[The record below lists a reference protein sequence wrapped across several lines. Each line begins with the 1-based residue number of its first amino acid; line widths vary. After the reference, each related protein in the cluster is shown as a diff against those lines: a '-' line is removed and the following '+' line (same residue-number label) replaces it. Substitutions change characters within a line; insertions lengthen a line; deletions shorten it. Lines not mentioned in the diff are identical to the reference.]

1 MTTTMTAPAGRQRIY
16 LTSGIYDTAADG
28 TIAIPD
34 TEIAACMSCG
44 YTLVT
49 SSSTSGVTY
58 KGAVACAADPN
69 YPAAVVGDQ
78 YKVSSAGH
86 IGGAS
91 GPVVEIGDVLE
102 CITATVAGDHAT
114 VGTKWLIG
122 QTNIEKPVRGPASTV
137 TSGALCLFDGTTGDL
152 VKQAT
157 ALPTGTSIA
166 TLNCTTLDTNVT
178 AAGVTLTG
186 VTLAADGTDAAI
198 DIAITPKGATGKVNM
213 VGAASSTGLLAVTST
228 AAVTAPGSV
237 RGVVSAMT
245 TTAGAV
251 TSGTLAAIRGIVTYL
266 TQTLTNV
273 FTYGVQGKL
282 VGAGATIDAGS
293 SHVCGVLAQMDLS
306 GTTVSSGHIAPLI
319 VSGQTLPASAYVNMV
334 YFESGGNKINAA
346 EQFNVAANFLWDIN
360 NFESCGIIT
369 TPSGATHS
377 GNLRTIKVQIDGA
390 TYYIL
395 AAAVISA

>member
-28 TIAIPD
+28 TIAVPD
-34 TEIAACMSCG
+34 TEIAACMACG

-58 KGAVACAADPN
+58 KGAIACAADPN

-152 VKQAT
+152 LKEAT
-157 ALPTGTSIA
+157 APVVVGTA
-166 TLNCTTLDTNVT
+166 TT
-178 AAGVTLTG
+178 AGL
-186 VTLAADGTDAAI
+186 L
-198 DIAITPKGATGKVNM
+198 AITPTVPA
-213 VGAASSTGLLAVTST
+213 
-228 AAVTAPGSV
+228 TAPGSV
-237 RGVVSAMT
+237 RGIVAAMVT
-245 TTAGAV
+245 SAGAYA
-251 TSGTLAAIRGIVTYL
+251 SGTLAAIRGIVTYA

-273 FTYGVQGKL
+273 FTYGVQGKM
-282 VGAGATIDAGS
+282 VGAGSTIVAGS
-293 SHVCGVLAQMDLS
+293 SHVCGVLAQMDLA
-306 GTTVSSGHIAPLI
+306 GTTVTSGHIAPLI
-319 VSGQTLPASAYVNMV
+319 VSGQMLPASAYVNMA

-360 NFESCGIIT
+360 NFESCGILA

-377 GNLRTIKVQIDGA
+377 GNLRTIKVQMDGE

-395 AAAVISA
+395 AAATISA